1 MVIGIYAG
9 LVPSI
14 QYWIADFNH
23 YAILGNVFFYLGLA
37 VPTFFFWP
45 LPLLHGRKPYILS
58 SLVLAMP
65 LLFPQAIA
73 VSTWR
78 SPYVSTWRWALLGS
92 RGFMG
97 LVLGFA
103 SMNFHSMLTDLFG
116 ASLMSGNPHQEVAD
130 KFDVRR
136 HGGGM
141 GVWLGLWTWCFT
153 GSIGIGFLIGA
164 AIINTLNP
172 SWGFY
177 VSIIMIAVVLLLNVI
192 CPEVRRS
199 PFRRSVAEVKNS
211 TQVSR
216 RVARGEV
223 MMHRVKDGPTWW
235 WQEV

>member
-1 MVIGIYAG
+1 
-9 LVPSI
+9 
-14 QYWIADFNH
+14 
-23 YAILGNVFFYLGLA
+23 
-37 VPTFFFWP
+37 
-45 LPLLHGRKPYILS
+45 
-58 SLVLAMP
+58 
-65 LLFPQAIA
+65 
-73 VSTWR
+73 
-78 SPYVSTWRWALLGS
+78 
-92 RGFMG
+92 MG
-97 LVLGFA
+97 LTLGFA

-116 ASLMSGNPHQEVAD
+116 ASLMSGNPHQEVVD

-164 AIINTLNP
+164 AIINNFNP

-177 VSIIMIAVVLLLNVI
+177 VSIMMIAVVLLLNVI

-199 PFRRSVAEVKNS
+199 PFRRSVAEVKDGK
-211 TQVSR
+211 QVSR